1 MNQGRDAVSK
11 FARKS
16 LDVATVGSPIYARA
30 QEKLEFE
37 MFRYS
42 VPDMTCGHCA
52 QAIETAVKSLDPRA
66 EVAVDLTSKEVTV
79 RSEADEARVAG
90 TIRDAGYE
98 PKPVGA

>member
-30 QEKLEFE
+30 QKKLEFE

-90 TIRDAGYE
+90 TIREAGYE